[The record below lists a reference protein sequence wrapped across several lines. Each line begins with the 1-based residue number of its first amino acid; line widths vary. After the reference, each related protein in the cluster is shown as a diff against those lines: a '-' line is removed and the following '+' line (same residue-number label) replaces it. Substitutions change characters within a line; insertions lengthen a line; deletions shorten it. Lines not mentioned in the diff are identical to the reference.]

1 MIVVVL
7 KVRDVQHLEVCFGP
21 AWRIKDIRRA
31 LYMCSP
37 VLFRL
42 GKVFV
47 NVNYCNEIGI
57 DTSVKYVPY
66 RNW

>member
-1 MIVVVL
+1 
-7 KVRDVQHLEVCFGP
+7 
-21 AWRIKDIRRA
+21 
-31 LYMCSP
+31 MCSP